1 MAVSSKLRSFQ
12 ANLGPLFCL
21 FCLGQ
26 DKICNPYAG
35 THSPNYLLDKDLIV
49 WGHHIRSSINS
60 ESSETRR
67 VVLKYSRSNQYLPKI
82 SAK

>member
-1 MAVSSKLRSFQ
+1 MDLFFILISFGVKITSDIGP
-12 ANLGPLFCL
+12 LGPHTCDI
-21 FCLGQ
+21 G
-26 DKICNPYAG
+26 
-35 THSPNYLLDKDLIV
+35 PNYLLDKDLIV